1 MKLGMNLPIMVPGLT
16 RDHILDWCRRIDAG
30 PYSSLGIG
38 ERINFPNPEAIV
50 TMSAAAV
57 VTERVELIFSVLALP
72 IHRPVVL
79 AKQIATLDV
88 LSEGRITVGVGVG
101 GREEDYSAAG
111 ADFNI
116 KRFSRM
122 EGHVKTMRQVWAGEM
137 VVEGA
142 LRPVEPYPLQ
152 TGGPSIL
159 AGAIFPKSIE
169 RAAKWSDGLT
179 DFSFGPSL
187 QEIEEKL
194 NLARASWLDAGR
206 SQPPRFI
213 ASFWYALGDN
223 ARNQL
228 DNYLNRYFNFLG
240 RELAEMII
248 PTVVT
253 TSAKQ
258 LCEIKQGLIDMGVD
272 EMIVTPTTSDPDDVD
287 RIADI
292 LG

>member
-16 RDHILDWCRRIDAG
+16 RDLIIDWCSRIDKG

-50 TMSAAAV
+50 TMAAAAT
-57 VTERVELIFSVLALP
+57 VTQRVELIFSVLALP

-79 AKQIATLDV
+79 AKQIATLDM
-88 LSEGRITVGVGVG
+88 LSAGRITVGVGVG
-101 GREEDYSAAG
+101 GREEDYAAAG

-116 KRFSRM
+116 KRNSRM
-122 EGHVKTMRQVWAGEM
+122 EEYVALMRRVWAGET

-159 AGAIFPKSIE
+159 AGAIFPKSLV
-169 RAAKWSDGLT
+169 RSAQWADGLT

-187 QEIEEKL
+187 EEIEEKVK
-194 NLARASWLDAGR
+194 LARKAWQDAGR
-206 SQPPRFI
+206 DKPPRFI
-213 ASFWYALGDN
+213 ASFWYALGDD

-228 DNYLNRYFNFLG
+228 DTYLNRYFNFLG
-240 RELAEMII
+240 PELSALII

-258 LCEIKQGLIDMGVD
+258 LQEIKQALTDMGID